1 MVKKYNY
8 VFTIIFIFFIEWFL
22 FHPSLR
28 YGGFHLLS
36 LIFFIPAAIFLGS
49 QNYNYLK
56 NLKKVLTILII
67 GIFIFSFRNI
77 DRIINENEIYN
88 YNPFKSPYYKV
99 QTKDYLLKE
108 RKGATIKNTN
118 KCTKEFKLN
127 QNCKIVNSYRI
138 FY

>member
-1 MVKKYNY
+1 MV
-8 VFTIIFIFFIEWFL
+8 L

-28 YGGFHLLS
+28 YGGFHLLA

-56 NLKKVLTILII
+56 NLKVLTILII

-99 QTKDYLLKE
+99 QTKDYLLK
-108 RKGATIKNTN
+108 
-118 KCTKEFKLN
+118 KEKVPLL
-127 QNCKIVNSYRI
+127 KILINAQRI
-138 FY
+138 